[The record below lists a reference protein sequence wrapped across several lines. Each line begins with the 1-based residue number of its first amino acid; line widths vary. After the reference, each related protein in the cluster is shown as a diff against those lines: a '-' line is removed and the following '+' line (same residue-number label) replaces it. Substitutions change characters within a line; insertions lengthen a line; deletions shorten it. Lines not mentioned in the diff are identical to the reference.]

1 MYAWHDIRG
10 PLRRIAILLI
20 ALLTAAALP
29 AAAGPQ
35 PDVIRDPS
43 LPKDMRGL
51 DFEIGRALFEQHWS
65 AAPAST
71 KAADGLGPLFNARA
85 CVSCHTG
92 GGRGTAYDP
101 SGNVLPALLFKLG
114 TSDAASSAAGDP
126 IYGQQI
132 QPESVL
138 GLGGEAR
145 PSVTFETHTVTLSDG
160 TVVALRKLV
169 PQLDAMAY
177 GPLAPATTISLRLA
191 TAMNGIGLLERI
203 PEKEILTRADPNDT
217 GISGRPNEVIDPAT
231 GKTVLGRFGWKAG
244 TPSLEVQDAK
254 ALDLDIGL
262 SNPIYRDAYGDCT
275 KNEPHCLA
283 MPNGASPQFE
293 GLEVPSPLTRLID
306 RFVSE
311 AMLPGTATD
320 SKSLAQGRAVFMA
333 AGCEACHRASFYLP
347 ASGKSA
353 AREIAPYSD
362 LLLHDMGDGL
372 ADHVMDGDASS
383 REWRTAP
390 LWGIGVTLRTDNIGL
405 LHDGRARTV
414 LEAIL
419 WHDGEAASA
428 RARVEALSAPDRQAL
443 IDFIGSL

>member
-1 MYAWHDIRG
+1 MCAWPDIRG
-10 PLRRIAILLI
+10 VVLSVALI
-20 ALLTAAALP
+20 AAAAAP
-29 AAAGPQ
+29 AAAGPN
-35 PDVIRDPS
+35 DVVRDPT
-43 LPKDMRGL
+43 LPKDMKGL

-71 KAADGLGPLFNARA
+71 QAADGLGPMFNARA

-92 GGRGTAYDP
+92 GGRGAAYDAG
-101 SGNVLPALLFKLG
+101 GNVLPALLFKL
-114 TSDAASSAAGDP
+114 AARDGAGDP
-126 IYGQQI
+126 VYGQQI

-138 GLGGEAR
+138 GLGGEAK
-145 PSVTFETHTVTLSDG
+145 PTVSFETHTVTLADG
-160 TVVALRKLV
+160 TAVTLRKPV
-169 PQLDAMAY
+169 PHLEALAY
-177 GPLAPATTISLRLA
+177 GPLAPDTTISLRLA
-191 TAMNGIGLLERI
+191 AAMNGIGLLERI
-203 PEKEILTRADPNDT
+203 PEAEILARTHASDDGIAGRA
-217 GISGRPNEVIDPAT
+217 NEVIDPAT

-262 SNPIYRDAYGDCT
+262 SNPIYRDSYGDCT
-275 KNEPHCLA
+275 QREPQCLA

-293 GLEVPSPLTRLID
+293 NLEVPSPLTKLID

-311 AMLPGTATD
+311 AVLPKVSID
-320 SKSLAQGRAVFMA
+320 SRSVVLGRDIFMA
-333 AGCEACHRASFYLP
+333 SGCEACHRAGFDLP
-347 ASGKSA
+347 PSGKSA
-353 AREIAPYSD
+353 ARTIAPFSD

-372 ADHVMDGDASS
+372 ADQVKEGKAAGRD
-383 REWRTAP
+383 WRTAP

-419 WHDGEAASA
+419 WHDGEAAPA
-428 RARVEALSAPDRQAL
+428 RRKVEALSAPDRKAL